1 VNNGGPGC
9 NFHNPFKNNGTRTM
23 RDAKGRWHTYRP
35 DGTEIGWPTIRTTLR
50 HVTSATHAFEPDT

>member
-1 VNNGGPGC
+1 
-9 NFHNPFKNNGTRTM
+9 M

-50 HVTSATHAFEPDT
+50 HVATAVHAL